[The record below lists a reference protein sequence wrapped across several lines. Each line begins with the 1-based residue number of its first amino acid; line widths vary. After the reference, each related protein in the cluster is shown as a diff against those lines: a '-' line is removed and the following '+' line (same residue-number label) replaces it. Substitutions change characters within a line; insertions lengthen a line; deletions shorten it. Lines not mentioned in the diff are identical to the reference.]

1 MLRVTTMPI
10 LPVLLICFVLI
21 LPLSGKA
28 SDTEQNIIAPV
39 EQSITILQKDQK
51 KREQWQD
58 EKEKLTE
65 QLQVLQEV
73 QKRLK
78 KQKEDLFMTNR
89 LYRERIAVKKKK
101 IADISQISEQ
111 IEPFL
116 QEVGAKT
123 REMIENDNLPF
134 LRKERLNRLEKLEK
148 SLNSPEET
156 ISEKYR
162 KMMETLLVE
171 AEYGFTVETGQ
182 EFIDLNGQ
190 RLLVNCFRLG
200 RLNLFYLTLDERD
213 CGFFNVAKQRWQ
225 SLPAD
230 HLKQIRTAVAIAAKR
245 QPAELLNLPVGR
257 IISE

>member
-1 MLRVTTMPI
+1 MPMLP
-10 LPVLLICFVLI
+10 LLIICLVLV
-21 LPLSGKA
+21 LPNSGQA
-28 SDTEQNIIAPV
+28 GETEQKIIAPV
-39 EQSITILQKDQK
+39 KQSIAVLQKDQK
-51 KREQWQD
+51 KREQWRK
-58 EKEKLTE
+58 EKEKLAE
-65 QLQVLQEV
+65 QLQVLREQ
-73 QKRLK
+73 QKQLK
-78 KQKEDLFMTNR
+78 EQKKDLIKTNS
-89 LYRERIAVKKKK
+89 LYEERIAVKRKQ
-101 IADISQISEQ
+101 IADINQINEQ

-116 QEVGAKT
+116 QEILAKT
-123 REMIENDNLPF
+123 RKMIENDNLPF
-134 LRKERLNRLEKLEK
+134 LLAERINRLERLEK
-148 SLNSPEET
+148 SLKNPEET

-200 RLNLFYLTLDERD
+200 RLNLFYLTLDEQD

-230 HLKQIRTAVAIAAKR
+230 HLNQIRTAVAIAAKR

-257 IISE
+257 IVNQ